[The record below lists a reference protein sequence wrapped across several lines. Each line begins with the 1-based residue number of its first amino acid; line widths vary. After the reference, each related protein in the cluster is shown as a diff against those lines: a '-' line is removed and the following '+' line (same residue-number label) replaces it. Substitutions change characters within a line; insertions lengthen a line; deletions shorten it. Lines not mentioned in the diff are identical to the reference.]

1 MPRRGKLARIVDDFV
16 ATAELHATTVAP
28 EAVTEQ
34 LNARIDAIADQ
45 VGVTAQT
52 VLNTYIDEDWGRK
65 LALQMINELA
75 DRQRVL
81 AATPEEHLALPVA
94 GRLIAALGQATL
106 YAATNRNAARKVPAM
121 DLQQAAEAIT
131 GLGLAIAE
139 CPPGQN
145 LVPVPAEIVMS
156 SRTTLHS
163 LRDHLRAGDWTFCPC
178 GDSHGQDETDDAVLN
193 AAEADLRLLPPDT
206 ASCVTSATPEAAT
219 EPAHPSKHTRSRP
232 PA

>member
-16 ATAELHATTVAP
+16 ATADLNGTTVAP

-34 LNARIDAIADQ
+34 LNARIDAIAKQ

-65 LALQMINELA
+65 LALQMISELA

-81 AATPEEHLALPVA
+81 AATPAEHLALPVA

-106 YAATNRNAARKVPAM
+106 YAAINRNAVQKAPAM
-121 DLQQAAEAIT
+121 DLRQAAEAIT

-145 LVPVPAEIVMS
+145 LVPVPADIVMS

-163 LRDHLRAGDWTFCPC
+163 LRDHLRAADWTFCPC
-178 GDSHGQDETDDAVLN
+178 GESHGQDETDAAVLS
-193 AAEADLRLLPPDT
+193 AVEADLRLLPPET
-206 ASCVTSATPEAAT
+206 ASCVTSPAPKAAIK
-219 EPAHPSKHTRSRP
+219 PAPPSKHTRSRP